1 MSSGL
6 IMYVISIAHTCD
18 IFSIWELSFLHSHVY
33 TQQFSPCV
41 CIYPS
46 PHCYTSPQIRSFLY
60 QFYGSSLR
68 LLVCYVGLSMPCTFV
83 STLWTPVCARAMNF
97 YPLLQ
102 GRPSSIS
109 APCTVAP
116 FVPVLGTLVRA
127 FTTLPYPRP
136 PLVLILLVRE
146 ISNLE
151 SLLIRL

>member
-1 MSSGL
+1 MRVKFFTL
-6 IMYVISIAHTCD
+6 TCVYST
-18 IFSIWELSFLHSHVY
+18 IFSL
-33 TQQFSPCV
+33 CV
-41 CIYPS
+41 YPS

-60 QFYGSSLR
+60 QFYGSSLS

-83 STLWTPVCARAMNF
+83 PTLWTLVCAHANF

-116 FVPVLGTLVRA
+116 FVLVPGTLVHA
-127 FTTLPYPRP
+127 FTTLPYRTP

-151 SLLIRL
+151 SLLIRS